1 MFDYFT
7 GSVAD
12 RWQDVEGLSDKA
24 QLLLE
29 SIKVFVP
36 TGNFPSMGFS
46 KWGVALLFNLV
57 GMDMQGEFLRVIKE
71 LCEKNIFVAV
81 YTYEG
86 GHYGYYANVEA
97 LTAVVIQKEGSLI
110 IQHVSRV
117 LVLPEDD
124 CLKQS

>member
-12 RWQDVEGLSDKA
+12 RWQDVEGLSDEA
-24 QLLLE
+24 QFLLE
-29 SIKVFVP
+29 SIKAFVP
-36 TGNFPSMGFS
+36 TGNFPSMGFP
-46 KWGVALLFNLV
+46 KWRVGLLFNLA
-57 GMDMQGEFLRVIKE
+57 GMDMQGEFLRVIEE
-71 LCEKNIFVAV
+71 LCEKNIFVV
-81 YTYEG
+81 GYTYEG
-86 GHYGYYANVEA
+86 PRYGYYANLEA
-97 LTAVVIQKEGSLI
+97 LTAAVIQIGGSLI